1 MLRQDY
7 NRQNAYFTTY
17 HVYDTEKKKYVGII
31 EDHDRGVKHRYF
43 VGWKFE
49 NNTFLPGSFQP
60 GKTKSFD
67 TYAAALEYIQEDFN
81 K

>member
-7 NRQNAYFTTY
+7 NRRNAYFATY
-17 HVYDTEKKKYVGII
+17 HIYDTEKKKYVGII

-60 GKTKSFD
+60 GKTKSFY